1 MTWQHGTSA
10 DLVDLHI
17 KTEYNPNDL
26 GRIAPGIS
34 PRPLSAL
41 ESAIG
46 SVAVL
51 QAAPARQR
59 IRCGYNGTSN
69 KREAEHYG
77 AKRKSARL

>member
-1 MTWQHGTSA
+1 MTRRSTSA

-41 ESAIG
+41 ESTIG
-46 SVAVL
+46 SVVVI
-51 QAAPARQR
+51 QGAPARYR
-59 IRCGYNGTSN
+59 IR
-69 KREAEHYG
+69 
-77 AKRKSARL
+77 

>member
-1 MTWQHGTSA
+1 MTRRSTSA

-34 PRPLSAL
+34 PRPLSVL
-41 ESAIG
+41 ESTIG

-51 QAAPARQR
+51 QATPARHR
-59 IRCGYNGTSN
+59 IR
-69 KREAEHYG
+69 
-77 AKRKSARL
+77 